1 MFCASKAGLGRH
13 AQESVAWLAG
23 LSMSFRISK
32 SCRLLTLWSIVC
44 IGAGAQQ
51 PSAAQQ
57 GFFKGRMLVAA
68 CDTDMLPSAY
78 LGGPLGPEV
87 GPDQLAVIR
96 LDRPLASERA
106 ATVSVT
112 NSVVGPPASVVV
124 TPDGRYAIVIE
135 TKGPRPAGATKLSE
149 LPSGRAITVIEL
161 ADPDNPH
168 VVQKVEGFDN
178 PLSLSINQSGNR
190 IVVTYA
196 PSDQPGVPPLAFYR
210 VRDGRLSQPMTPAIP
225 GYVRTDKL
233 TSAHFHPVTD
243 TIAVVYASPSK
254 LTLLQVNDQNSTLS
268 LSGLGNDVPL
278 DQSSFTAIFTPDGQF
293 VLVNAMLP
301 FVRGSV
307 SSIRVG
313 AASAPAEKP
322 DGKLHNYLVSRVQTG
337 LFPEGLAVSPDGRW
351 AVTSNLENSTFPLD
365 DPRQGFF
372 SSLSL
377 IRIDPATGT
386 LMRVGDFPF
395 DGMLPEAP
403 VFDDS
408 SRFLAVT
415 NFSQYRD
422 PKGGGSIDFWRL
434 AEDAFTPGRVELVK
448 MVQSVA
454 VPRGPQSMAIVRAK

>member
-1 MFCASKAGLGRH
+1 
-13 AQESVAWLAG
+13 
-23 LSMSFRISK
+23 MSSIVSK
-32 SCRLLTLWSIVC
+32 SCRLLTLLCFTCV
-44 IGAGAQQ
+44 GASARAQSSPALQ
-51 PSAAQQ
+51 TL
-57 GFFKGRMLVAA
+57 FKGRLLVAA

-87 GPDQLAVIR
+87 GRDQLAVIR
-96 LDRPLASERA
+96 LDRPLASESA
-106 ATVSVT
+106 ATVPVT

-149 LPSGRAITVIEL
+149 LPPGHALTVVDL
-161 ADPDNPH
+161 ADADHPR
-168 VVQKVEGFDN
+168 VVQKVEGFAN
-178 PLSLSINQSGNR
+178 PLSVSINQSGKL
-190 IVVTYA
+190 VVVAYA
-196 PSDQPGVPPLAFYR
+196 PTDQSGVPPLAFYR
-210 VRDGRLSQPMTPAIP
+210 FHDGRLSQPMTPAIP
-225 GYVRTDKL
+225 GYVRTEKL
-233 TSAHFHPVTD
+233 TSAHFHPLTD
-243 TIAVVYASPSK
+243 SLAIVYASPSK
-254 LTLLQVNDQNSTLS
+254 LAFLQVSEQDSTLS
-268 LSGLGNDVPL
+268 LSSLGNDVPL
-278 DQSSFTAIFTPDGQF
+278 DQSSFTAIFTPDGRF
-293 VLVNAMLP
+293 ILVNAMLP

-313 AASAPAEKP
+313 AASGPAEQA

-337 LFPEGLAVSPDGRW
+337 LFPEGLAVSPDGHW

-365 DPRQGFF
+365 DTRQGFF

-377 IRIDPATGT
+377 IGINPGTGT

-408 SRFLAVT
+408 SRFVAVT

-448 MVQSVA
+448 MVESVA